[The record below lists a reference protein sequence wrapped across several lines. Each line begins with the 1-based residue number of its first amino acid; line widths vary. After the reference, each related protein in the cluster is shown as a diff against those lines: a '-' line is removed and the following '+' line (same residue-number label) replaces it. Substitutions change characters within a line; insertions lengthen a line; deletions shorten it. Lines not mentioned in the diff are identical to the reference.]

1 MAVLYRWL
9 QQRGD
14 RNKKRNRSVKYIYRI
29 ERVCGAL
36 LLRSAFHHV
45 LHITLF
51 ARLVFLSRLSQ
62 EFCIRRDKYHNTRHV
77 SLSYTY
83 IYVGQTWMV
92 PLSAFRLFYPWIKD
106 SMGITEWLLAHWLM
120 GDGHGTRHVWCR
132 HSIWWSKRALTADDA
147 TLSLINIIC
156 PSRVYSLKSS
166 GGPRFSKGVNSASI
180 DSIKYPRLLKSNQYS
195 NGQLFNITKT
205 FARIAIYNTSA
216 PLFRL
221 DDDPTFW
228 SSPTW
233 RWNLHI
239 KLPNGALSPL

>member
-1 MAVLYRWL
+1 M
-9 QQRGD
+9 D
-14 RNKKRNRSVKYIYRI
+14 
-29 ERVCGAL
+29 
-36 LLRSAFHHV
+36 
-45 LHITLF
+45 
-51 ARLVFLSRLSQ
+51 
-62 EFCIRRDKYHNTRHV
+62 
-77 SLSYTY
+77 
-83 IYVGQTWMV
+83 
-92 PLSAFRLFYPWIKD
+92 
-106 SMGITEWLLAHWLM
+106 ITEWLLAHWLM

-221 DDDPTFW
+221 DDDPIFW

-239 KLPNGALSPL
+239 KLPNSALSPPPSKWDSAHIQTVKREL